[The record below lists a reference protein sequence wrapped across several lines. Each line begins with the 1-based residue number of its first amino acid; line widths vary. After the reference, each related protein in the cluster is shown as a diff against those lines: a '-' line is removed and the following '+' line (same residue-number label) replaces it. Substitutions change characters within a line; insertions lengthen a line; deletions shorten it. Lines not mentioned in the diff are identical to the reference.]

1 MRTGNLPDKSRTQ
14 YIFNAAL
21 TAVGAQV
28 GCITLII
35 VFSALFIGRW
45 LDQLLGTKPIL
56 LIILILSSA
65 PLALVIT
72 FKVAM
77 RAVNRIPT
85 PQSSDKQTHSQK
97 EEETS
102 E

>member
-1 MRTGNLPDKSRTQ
+1 MKTGNLPDKSRTQ
-14 YIFNAAL
+14 YIFNTAL
-21 TAVGAQV
+21 AAVGAQI
-28 GCITLII
+28 GCITLFI
-35 VFSALFIGRW
+35 VFAALFIGRW
-45 LDQLLGTKPIL
+45 LDQLLGTKPVF

-77 RAVNRIPT
+77 RAVNRIPN
-85 PQSSDKQTHSQK
+85 QRSSDMQTHSQK